1 MWFLLRTSSPLGST
15 RQETQQTGR
24 EKVQKVSAFS
34 QKLQRYVTGLKR
46 SLKKDKFFTGLLL
59 SSGFTWNVEDDFK
72 TVPKTWIPAHRVKHD
87 NGHPLPDEHGHIP
100 GGDADVIP
108 VEMIVD
114 VI

>member
-1 MWFLLRTSSPLGST
+1 MTGNPTNRQRKGSKSIST
-15 RQETQQTGR
+15 LTEVAKVRYWPQTFT
-24 EKVQKVSAFS
+24 EK
-34 QKLQRYVTGLKR
+34 GLI
-46 SLKKDKFFTGLLL
+46 FHWVLLL

-72 TVPKTWIPAHRVKHD
+72 TVPKTWIPAHTVKHD

-114 VI
+114 VV